1 MSLRTLGSFL
11 PGVVV
16 WLVFPS
22 LTLPSPGTGEVHML
36 GLEEEHVRTGSRGR
50 KPQMI
55 LPVHT
60 RLWPT
65 PIHCHLATDLEG
77 VGGGGVGGAESC
89 P

>member
-1 MSLRTLGSFL
+1 
-11 PGVVV
+11 
-16 WLVFPS
+16 
-22 LTLPSPGTGEVHML
+22 ML